1 MRFFLVPQAQKCNS
15 WGRVRLGVKF
25 AKFCQICQICQLL
38 PIWPNFALQGQ
49 NLPSLYSF
57 CSLNQRLIKL
67 QSLTLLDC
75 KIGASRTFRSRIL
88 QSARSTFTPNIFVF
102 GRSKNANFAKFGKFG
117 KFGKIWQIWPSQ
129 VPQPQID
136 NFPGPRPGKIAFF
149 RKNANLAKFAFFG
162 KNGDLT
168 PPPTPNFTPPYRMVK
183 LGVGGVTGSN
193 LGSGIRIPDSGI
205 RDPDPGFRNPGSGSR
220 DPTSRIWTSGVGHRV
235 GVRDVN
241 LVVTGWPSG
250 CPDTTRMSSWS
261 PTCRSQVCHDTD
273 IDIDMVIQMTSWW
286 KILCRHEKI
295 FHLGQ
300 KFFVKHKKI
309 LSPQKIFSKK
319 ILQKNFL

>member
-49 NLPSLYSF
+49 NLPSEYSF

-88 QSARSTFTPNIFVF
+88 QSARSTFTPSIRVF
-102 GRSKNANFAKFGKFG
+102 WRSENANFAKVGKFA
-117 KFGKIWQIWPSQ
+117 KFGKILQIWPPQ

-168 PPPTPNFTPPYRMVK
+168 PRQPPTLPPLPDGQIGG
-183 LGVGGVTGSN
+183 LGGNRVQP
-193 LGSGIRIPDSGI
+193 RIW
-205 RDPDPGFRNPGSGSR
+205 DPDPGFRDPGSRSGI
-220 DPTSRIWTSGVGHRV
+220 PESRIWIPGSDIPDLDIRGWTPGWCPGCQPGGHRMTIWLS
-235 GVRDVN
+235 GHHQDVI
-241 LVVTGWPSG
+241 LVTDMSIPSVSWHRHRHRHG
-250 CPDTTRMSSWS
+250 DPDDIMMKNFVSSRKNFS
-261 PTCRSQVCHDTD
+261 SRT
-273 IDIDMVIQMTSWW
+273 
-286 KILCRHEKI
+286 KI
-295 FHLGQ
+295 FCQ
-300 KFFVKHKKI
+300 A
-309 LSPQKIFSKK
+309 
-319 ILQKNFL
+319 QKNFVSSKNF